1 MEVFMINYFDD
12 LNFKLSPSSLSAAPR
27 QSSID
32 INKFTLK
39 TLKVA
44 VPRRS
49 PLGRRLEVFM
59 KHKIM
64 QTILCIYFLS
74 VQTIAFSKA
83 FFTPGHDLTKIF
95 LERIDAEKK
104 SIYGAMYMFTDKKIA
119 QALIGAKKRGIDV
132 QMVIDQIKA
141 CAIFL
146 SVNIYIAP

>member
-74 VQTIAFSKA
+74 VQ
-83 FFTPGHDLTKIF
+83 
-95 LERIDAEKK
+95 
-104 SIYGAMYMFTDKKIA
+104 KIA

-132 QMVIDQIKA
+132 QMVIDQICMTSCGKGKMLQENGIPVYVHRTLEFNPYTMPLMHHKFF
-141 CAIFL
+141 IFGCNKEKKNL
-146 SVNIYIAP
+146 